1 LRSRCLQQSKIEVS
15 KSGHPEKTAASIG
28 DTAQRAWQA
37 TKDKTSGALHAG
49 EDYVREHPTTSV
61 LSIFGLGCLI
71 GAVIGWSIAHETHE
85 SYTDRALKLAKRLGG
100 KFNLD

>member
-1 LRSRCLQQSKIEVS
+1 MIEPDS
-15 KSGHPEKTAASIG
+15 TSSPETNPAPISDAAK
-28 DTAQRAWQA
+28 RAWQA
-37 TKDKTSGALHAG
+37 TKDKAGEALHTG
-49 EDYVREHPTTSV
+49 ERYVSDHPTTSA

-71 GAVIGWSIAHETHE
+71 GAVIGWSIAHEAHD

>member
-1 LRSRCLQQSKIEVS
+1 MIEPDS
-15 KSGHPEKTAASIG
+15 TPTTEKTTASIG

-37 TKDKTSGALHAG
+37 TKDKTSDALHAG
-49 EDYVREHPTTSV
+49 EEYVREHPTTSV
-61 LSIFGLGCLI
+61 LGIFGLGCLL
-71 GAVIGWSIAHETHE
+71 GAVIGWSIAHETHD